1 MPALFVEQLTVIDCS
16 YLDSYSMLLGAS
28 WIVDVELFGV
38 LNEHGML
45 FDFALAKKVIKE
57 VIDTT
62 VDHRLL
68 IPGASELLK
77 HTIDHDGVKVE
88 YEAPATGNLVMHSP
102 SCAVASIPCSD
113 INIAAVEEFL
123 QQVIIEHLP
132 DNIESIS
139 IKLREEEIS
148 GASYRYSHGLKLH
161 DGNCQRIAHGHR
173 SAIKIIKNGQRDIA
187 LELEWANK
195 FDSAYLAYKDDIV
208 GANTID
214 GIDYITFAYNSS
226 QGNFELTVPK
236 KICHCIETET
246 TVENIAAFIF
256 KSLVENE
263 SEAEYCVYAFEGV
276 GKGAYVNELL

>member
-28 WIVDVELFGV
+28 WIVDVELNGV

-68 IPGASELLK
+68 IPCENKLLR
-77 HTIDHDGVKVE
+77 HSVDNDGVKIE
-88 YEAPATGNLVMHSP
+88 FEAPAIGDFIMHSP
-102 SCAVASIPCSD
+102 SCAIASIPCSD
-113 INIAAVEEFL
+113 INLPAVEDFL
-123 QQVIIEHLP
+123 QDVISEHLP
-132 DNIESIS
+132 DNIDSIS
-139 IKLREEEIS
+139 IKLREEEIC

-173 SAIKIIKNGQRDIA
+173 SAIKIIKNGIRNTP
-187 LELEWANK
+187 LEAEWAAK
-195 FDSAYLAYKDDIV
+195 FDSAYLAYKDDII
-208 GANTID
+208 GANSID
-214 GIDYITFAYNSS
+214 GIDYITFAYSSS

-256 KSLVENE
+256 KSLVE
-263 SEAEYCVYAFEGV
+263 SEPENEYCVYAYEGV
-276 GKGAYVNELL
+276 GKGAYVNELT